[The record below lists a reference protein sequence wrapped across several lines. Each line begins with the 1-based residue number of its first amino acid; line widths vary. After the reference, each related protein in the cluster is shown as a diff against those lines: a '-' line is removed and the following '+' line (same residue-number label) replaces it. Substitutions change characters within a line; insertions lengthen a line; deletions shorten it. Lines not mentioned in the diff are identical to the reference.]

1 MKEQTIKIISWLVT
15 FAAVFAIS
23 AIESACIVPVV
34 LLVVC
39 GIWFMYIQ
47 YKEMEI

>member
-1 MKEQTIKIISWLVT
+1 MKERTIRLISWFAT

-23 AIESACIVPVV
+23 AIESACIVSVV
-34 LLVVC
+34 LLIVC